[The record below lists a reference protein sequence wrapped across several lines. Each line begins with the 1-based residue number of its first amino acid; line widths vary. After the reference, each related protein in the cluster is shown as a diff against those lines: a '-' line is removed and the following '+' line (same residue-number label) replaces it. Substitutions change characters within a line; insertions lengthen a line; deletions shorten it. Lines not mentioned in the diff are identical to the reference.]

1 MKNRKFDQWFMK
13 MFLVV
18 LTASLLAL
26 GVQSLAMAQQSTP
39 GFTDPSYPSDYYRP
53 ANTSGGIS
61 TDSAGRIHL
70 EPMAPPVAD
79 HAAMGVH
86 MGEGTTSG
94 ATASTSDQNAP
105 SRPMVPV
112 AGD

>member
-1 MKNRKFDQWFMK
+1 MRYTK
-13 MFLVV
+13 LVLV
-18 LTASLLAL
+18 LLVIGLLGGL
-26 GVQSLAMAQQSTP
+26 QGLAVAQTTQ

-53 ANTSGGIS
+53 ATTSGGIT
-61 TDSAGRIHL
+61 TDAAGRIHL

-86 MGEGTTSG
+86 MGEGATSG
-94 ATASTSDQNAP
+94 ATASTSGQDAP

>member
-1 MKNRKFDQWFMK
+1 MK
-13 MFLVV
+13 MFLVM
-18 LTASLLAL
+18 LAAGLLVL
-26 GVQSLAMAQQSTP
+26 GVQGLAMAQSTP

-53 ANTSGGIS
+53 ANTSGAIPR
-61 TDSAGRIHL
+61 DSEGRTQL
-70 EPMAPPVAD
+70 EPISPPVAD

-86 MGEGTTSG
+86 VGEGATSG
-94 ATASTSDQNAP
+94 ATASTSNQNAP

>member
-18 LTASLLAL
+18 LTAGLLVL
-26 GVQSLAMAQQSTP
+26 EVQGLAMAQSTP

-86 MGEGTTSG
+86 MGDGTTSG